1 MVSFLLLGKG
11 PSLPLFQQGKVTHL
25 DTVGW
30 TCVCTHTLLPWAILQ
45 WSRLGSSS
53 QTPSPLASPL
63 PSDAPSVSG
72 LNNGDLVL
80 KDISYKDDGL
90 YQCTVANHVG
100 YSVCVVEVKVSGGC
114 RQWLLGWEG
123 WMGGTWAVFWSLSRI
138 SLMGLINA
146 YSSAKVSQ
154 EALGETCK
162 YEELTCLSPYIP
174 PCVSKGPI
182 SWVPHPFSYRSP
194 VLATPG

>member
-1 MVSFLLLGKG
+1 M
-11 PSLPLFQQGKVTHL
+11 
-25 DTVGW
+25 
-30 TCVCTHTLLPWAILQ
+30 CTHTLLPWAIPQ

-100 YSVCVVEVKVSGGC
+100 YSVCVVEVKVFS
-114 RQWLLGWEG
+114 LPPPSSSP
-123 WMGGTWAVFWSLSRI
+123 SLSF
-138 SLMGLINA
+138 S
-146 YSSAKVSQ
+146 V
-154 EALGETCK
+154 
-162 YEELTCLSPYIP
+162 CLSSSIFF
-174 PCVSKGPI
+174 G
-182 SWVPHPFSYRSP
+182 
-194 VLATPG
+194 LARVAEKSLHRL

>member
-30 TCVCTHTLLPWAILQ
+30 ACVCTYTLLPWAIPQ

-63 PSDAPSVSG
+63 SSDAPSVSG

-80 KDISYKDDGL
+80 KDITYKDDGL

-123 WMGGTWAVFWSLSRI
+123 WTEEP
-138 SLMGLINA
+138 GLYFGVSA
-146 YSSAKVSQ
+146 GSALWVSSMHI
-154 EALGETCK
+154 AL
-162 YEELTCLSPYIP
+162 P
-174 PCVSKGPI
+174 
-182 SWVPHPFSYRSP
+182 RSARKP
-194 VLATPG
+194 WEKHANMRS